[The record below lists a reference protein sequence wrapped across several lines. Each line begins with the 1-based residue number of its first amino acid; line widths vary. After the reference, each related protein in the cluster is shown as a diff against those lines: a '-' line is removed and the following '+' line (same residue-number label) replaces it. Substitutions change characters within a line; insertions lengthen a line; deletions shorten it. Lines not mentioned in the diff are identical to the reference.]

1 MTLEYLIS
9 NNDQNVEKYQKFL
22 YFETNFW
29 KYNIQKETQADKI
42 RQKNI
47 RQNGYNSSKL
57 QR

>member
-29 KYNIQKETQADKI
+29 KYNKQKETQAYKI

-47 RQNGYNSSKL
+47 RQNGYNYPRL
-57 QR
+57 